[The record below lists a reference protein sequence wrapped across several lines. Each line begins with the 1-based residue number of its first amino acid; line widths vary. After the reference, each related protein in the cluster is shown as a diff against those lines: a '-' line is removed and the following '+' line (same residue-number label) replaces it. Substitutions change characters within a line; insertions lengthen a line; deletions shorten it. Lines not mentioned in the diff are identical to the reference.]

1 MKQTDDDVNEVVDE
15 VIDTTEDNTSAFE
28 TLEKGLEAISS
39 EEVTVDTEDEQPVSE
54 DAEVEETEDVVDSTE
69 VDEADEE
76 IEEVPIP
83 QEQVDIARKLGY
95 SDDDIVQL
103 AESNPERLEK
113 MVELYS
119 KPDLPQRE
127 TKQVEVPKKEESAKL
142 EHVVVDGL
150 EDLEPEAA
158 KIISTLLKAHND
170 GIDDRNRMKEAL
182 DKLGEQTS
190 TINEQNQQVEVAR
203 IDSYFDDVSEHIP
216 EFGNTASLT
225 SKQSKVREEVYGMA
239 QIIKNSRGIGE
250 VDAMEQATLMYG
262 LSLVNLD
269 DLEKQAEGRVME
281 KLNKQKKKMS
291 PRPGG
296 KKKVEKIEH
305 GKEAALDV
313 LSSGL
318 KEIFS

>member
-1 MKQTDDDVNEVVDE
+1 MGKEITDITEE
-15 VIDTTEDNTSAFE
+15 VIETTEDDISAFE
-28 TLEKGLEAISS
+28 TLEKGLEAISA
-39 EEVTVDTEDEQPVSE
+39 EEVTEKVEENEDEQPLSE
-54 DAEVEETEDVVDSTE
+54 DAEVEETEDADKPTE
-69 VDEADEE
+69 VDEEDEE
-76 IEEVPIP
+76 TEEVPIP
-83 QEQVDIARKLGY
+83 QDQVDIARKLGY

-119 KPDLPQRE
+119 KPSLPQRE
-127 TKQVEVPKKEESAKL
+127 TKQVEVPKKEDSAKL
-142 EHVVVDGL
+142 EHIAVDGL
-150 EDLEPEAA
+150 EDLEPEAS

-203 IDSYFDDVSEHIP
+203 IDSYFDGVSEHIP
-216 EFGNTASLT
+216 EFGNTTSLT
-225 SKQSKVREEVYGMA
+225 SKQGKVREEVYGMA
-239 QIIKNSRGIGE
+239 QIIKNSRGISE
-250 VDAMEQATLMYG
+250 ADAMEQATLMYG
-262 LSLVNLD
+262 LSLVDLD
-269 DLEKQAEGRVME
+269 TLEKQAEGKVME

-296 KKKVEKIEH
+296 KKKVEKVEH
-305 GKEAALDV
+305 GKEATLDV